1 MMCRMLRDDFGGEIP
16 DTIEELVKLPGSEER
31 QLIL

>member
-16 DTIEELVKLPGSEER
+16 DTIEQLVKLPGVGRR
-31 QLIL
+31 QLVL